1 MKMIGAILCVSFAT
15 LAAWPCAAPLASR
28 VPEAREE
35 TTPAPLKLLQ
45 TIPIPGLKE
54 GDFDHFAVDLAG
66 HRLFLTAE
74 KNSAVEVFDLNANK
88 LIHTITGLDEPHSML
103 YRADLKKLFVVDGGA
118 AEVRMYDT
126 DSYKYLG
133 GIKLKDDCDS
143 NTYDPATK
151 YLYVVNGGEGAHEP
165 YTLISVIDT
174 TAAKK
179 EIADIKIET
188 NSVEAL
194 ALEKSGPRLFVN
206 ITGLN
211 SVGVF
216 DREKNAPLAT
226 WSIAQEAQHNG
237 PLAFDSA
244 NHRLFLAATAKPEK
258 FVVVDSDTGKVIT
271 SMPSVTLAD
280 EISYDAKNK
289 RIYVAGDQ
297 FVYVFGQQDANHYTM
312 LAKVPGSFRAKTALL
327 VPELDR
333 YYLAVPR
340 HGNRQGTATPRG
352 WRRRSSKRSHSQ
364 SRRYLR
370 AAVRRKPKISDL
382 MWPRWRRSLASLAK

>member
-1 MKMIGAILCVSFAT
+1 VEDRGQDFIKEQNMKMRGAILSVTIAA
-15 LAAWPCAAPLASR
+15 LAAWSCAAPLAD
-28 VPEAREE
+28 AQAE

-45 TIPIPGLKE
+45 TIPIPGLKD
-54 GDFDHFAVDLAG
+54 GDFDHFAADLAG

-118 AEVRMYDT
+118 AEVRMYDSG
-126 DSYKYLG
+126 SYKYLG

-151 YLYVVNGGEGAHEP
+151 YLYVVNGGRGAHEP

-179 EIADIKIET
+179 IADIKIET
-188 NSVEAL
+188 DSVEAL
-194 ALEKSGPRLFVN
+194 ALETSGPTLFVN
-206 ITGLN
+206 MTGLN

-216 DREKNAPLAT
+216 DREKRALLAT
-226 WSIAQEAQHNG
+226 WSVAQEAQHNG
-237 PLAFDSA
+237 PLAFDEA
-244 NHRLFLAATAKPEK
+244 HHRLFLATTAKPEK
-258 FVVVDSDTGKVIT
+258 FVVLDSETGKVIA
-271 SMPSVTLAD
+271 SIPSVSVAD

-289 RIYVAGDQ
+289 CIYVAGDQ
-297 FVYVFGQQDANHYTM
+297 FVYAFRQQDADHYSL
-312 LAKVPGSFRAKTALL
+312 LARVPGSFRAKTAIL

-340 HGNRQGTATPRG
+340 HGNKEAE
-352 WRRRSSKRSHSQ
+352 
-364 SRRYLR
+364 
-370 AAVRRKPKISDL
+370 VRVYSVSP
-382 MWPRWRRSLASLAK
+382 